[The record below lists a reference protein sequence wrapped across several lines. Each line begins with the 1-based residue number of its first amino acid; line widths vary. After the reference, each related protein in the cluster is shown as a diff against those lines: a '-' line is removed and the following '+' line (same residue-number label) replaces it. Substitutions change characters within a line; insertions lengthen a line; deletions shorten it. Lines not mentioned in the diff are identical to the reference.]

1 VAAWEDRVM
10 KSGEVWAL
18 VLEAMITLAGSLV
31 AQWANVA
38 Y

>member
-10 KSGEVWAL
+10 KSSEVWAL
-18 VLEAMITLAGSLV
+18 VLGAVITLAGSLV
-31 AQWANVA
+31 VQWANVA